1 MRKTVLVMILSATC
15 CSGCGIFGSGDPSK
29 FVKPSVAVFKFDN
42 RAPFPLE
49 WDLGDG
55 MKEML
60 TDALVTSERYRV
72 IERLEID
79 SVMRELK
86 FQYTGSTRAAGRAG
100 IGRLKNVQY
109 LIKGTITDFGHV
121 SSSEGL
127 LRHLDYFDI
136 FTSAHKAV
144 MGMTLQ
150 VIEVESG
157 EVVSSTRHEKA
168 VNARDVT
175 VNATYSKMAMGGGM
189 FVRTPLGRATA
200 EVIEQA
206 VDQVTSAIAARKW
219 NPKVAALQPDGTIAL
234 NGGENRNIRSGAVYE
249 VRALGQPIVDPES
262 EDVLGYARGRVVGWL
277 EVLQVKELYS
287 IARIVA
293 GQRDLF
299 RPGQLC
305 RPSAKPTFEGQ
316 PIARPPVRPVGSV
329 ASPPPPPARKPEGP
343 MATILRRFQQ

>member
-1 MRKTVLVMILSATC
+1 MKNTVLVMVLSMAFC
-15 CSGCGIFGSGDPSK
+15 GGCGILGWGSGDPAK
-29 FVKPSVAVFKFDN
+29 FVKPSVAVIKFEN

-79 SVMRELK
+79 TVLRELR
-86 FQYTGSTRAAGRAG
+86 FQYTGSTRKSGRAEQ
-100 IGRLKNVQY
+100 GRLKNVHY

-121 SSSEGL
+121 SNSEGL
-127 LRHLDYFDI
+127 LTHIDYFEI
-136 FTSAHKAV
+136 FTASQKAI

-157 EVVSSTRHEKA
+157 EVVSSTRLEEA

-200 EVIEQA
+200 NVIRKA
-206 VDQVTSAIAARKW
+206 VKQITYAIADRKW

-234 NGGENRNIRSGAVYE
+234 NGGKNRKIRTGVIYE
-249 VRALGQPIVDPES
+249 VRDIGQAIVNPEN
-262 EDVLGYARGRVVGWL
+262 EDILGYTRGKVVGWL
-277 EVLQVKELYS
+277 EVTQVKELYS
-287 IARIVA
+287 IARIVKGDRLA
-293 GQRDLF
+293 F
-299 RPGQLC
+299 KPGQLC
-305 RPSAKPTFEGQ
+305 RPGEVPTFEG
-316 PIARPPVRPVGSV
+316 RPVTNRTTGRV
-329 ASPPPPPARKPEGP
+329 A
-343 MATILRRFQQ
+343 TTRR

>member
-1 MRKTVLVMILSATC
+1 MKKTVLVMILSMAIC
-15 CSGCGIFGSGDPSK
+15 GGCGAFGWGSGDPAR
-29 FVKPSVAVFKFDN
+29 FVKPSVAVIKFEN

-79 SVMRELK
+79 TVLRELR
-86 FQYTGSTRAAGRAG
+86 FQYTGSTRQAGRAAQ
-100 IGRLKNVQY
+100 GRLKNVNY

-121 SSSEGL
+121 SNSRGL
-127 LRHLDYFDI
+127 LTHIDYFEW
-136 FTSAHKAV
+136 FTSSQKAI

-157 EVVSSTRHEKA
+157 EVVSSTRLEEA

-175 VNATYSKMAMGGGM
+175 VNAAYSKMAMGGGM

-200 EVIEQA
+200 NVIKKA
-206 VDQVTSAIAARKW
+206 VKQITCAIADRKW

-234 NGGENRNIRSGAVYE
+234 NGGENRKMKRGAIYE
-249 VRALGQPIVDPES
+249 VRDIGQAIVNPEN
-262 EDVLGYARGRVVGWL
+262 EDTLGYTRGKIVGWL
-277 EVLQVKELYS
+277 EVTQVKELYS
-287 IARIVA
+287 IARIVR
-293 GQRDLF
+293 GDRDAF
-299 RPGQLC
+299 KPGQLC
-305 RPSAKPTFEGQ
+305 RPGKVPTFEGR
-316 PIARPPVRPVGSV
+316 PLVDKTGARV
-329 ASPPPPPARKPEGP
+329 AS
-343 MATILRRFQQ
+343 TRR

>member
-1 MRKTVLVMILSATC
+1 MNKTVLVIILSMAI
-15 CSGCGIFGSGDPSK
+15 CSGCDALGFGSGDPARY
-29 FVKPSVAVFKFDN
+29 VKPSVAVIKFDN

-79 SVMRELK
+79 TVLRELR
-86 FQYTGSTRAAGRAG
+86 FQYTGSTRQAGRASQ
-100 IGRLKNVQY
+100 GRLKNVQY

-121 SSSEGL
+121 SNSRGL
-127 LRHLDYFDI
+127 LTHIDYFEWFSSDQ
-136 FTSAHKAV
+136 KAI

-150 VIEVESG
+150 VIDVESG
-157 EVVSSTRHEKA
+157 EVVSSTRLEEA

-200 EVIEQA
+200 NVIGKA
-206 VDQVTSAIAARKW
+206 VKQITSAIANRKW

-234 NGGENRNIRSGAVYE
+234 NGGENRKIKNGAIYE
-249 VRALGQPIVDPES
+249 VRDLGKAIVNPEN
-262 EDVLGYARGRVVGWL
+262 EDILGYTRGKIIGWL
-277 EVLQVKELYS
+277 EVTQVKELYS
-287 IARIVA
+287 IARIVSGDRSA
-293 GQRDLF
+293 F
-299 RPGQLC
+299 KPGQLC
-305 RPSAKPTFEGQ
+305 RPGEIPTFEGQ
-316 PIARPPVRPVGSV
+316 PLTNRTSGRV
-329 ASPPPPPARKPEGP
+329 ASV
-343 MATILRRFQQ
+343 RR